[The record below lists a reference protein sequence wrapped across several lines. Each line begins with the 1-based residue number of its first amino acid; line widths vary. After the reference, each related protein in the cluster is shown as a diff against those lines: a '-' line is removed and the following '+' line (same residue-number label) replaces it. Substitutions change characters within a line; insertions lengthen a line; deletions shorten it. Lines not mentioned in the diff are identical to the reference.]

1 MQKRSALTAAL
12 AGPDDSVKPA
22 IANENQTDGDSFP
35 CLSKTGSGY
44 TDELADGIEALSL
57 KDVPITGSAPTAF
70 MGPNGHAYVSTFDNC
85 LLSLHH
91 SVSSEAF

>member
-70 MGPNGHAYVSTFDNC
+70 MGPNGHAYVSTCDIRQLTLNN
-85 LLSLHH
+85 SI
-91 SVSSEAF
+91 SYSAF